1 MDSRRHPW
9 GEQIRSILLLE
20 MAAEMVSGPA
30 WQVWRPT
37 QPRLLLHKQGSAR
50 PWEYCLFASAT
61 TSGID
66 EVARGEVQL
75 AMLNPAA
82 PLALAVRGVGP
93 FVEPLPLRVITTI
106 PSWDQFGFA
115 VAERT
120 GITSLSDIR
129 DGRYPL
135 KISMRDQPD
144 HADYMLV
151 NETFRALGFSLE
163 DVISWGGQV
172 IPHPRIAV
180 DADAVRRGEYDAF
193 FEEEVRLWLPQA
205 LDAGMRFLPIDGP
218 VRETL
223 EALGWQC
230 SSLSRSEYPRLA
242 TEVPTADFSGWPVFT
257 HADAPDELV
266 RWFCTALEAR
276 KERIPWE
283 GGWTLPLERMCRNGP
298 DTPLAAPLHPAAE
311 AFWRERGYL
320 P

>member
-1 MDSRRHPW
+1 METRRHPW
-9 GEQIRSILLLE
+9 GEQIRSIMLLE
-20 MAAEMVSGPA
+20 MASEMVSDRA

-37 QPRLLLHKQGSAR
+37 QARLLMHKQGSTK

-61 TSGID
+61 TAGID

-82 PLALAVRGVGP
+82 PLALAVGGTGP

-129 DGRYPL
+129 DRRYPL

-151 NETFRALGFSLE
+151 NEAFRALGFSLD
-163 DVISWGGQV
+163 DVVSWGGQV
-172 IPHPRIAV
+172 IQHPRIAV
-180 DADAVRRGEYDAF
+180 DAGALQAGEFDAF
-193 FEEEVRLWLPQA
+193 FEEEVRLWLGQA
-205 LDAGMRFLPIDGP
+205 LDAGMRLLPLEGV
-218 VRETL
+218 VRKEL
-223 EALGWQC
+223 ESLGWR
-230 SSLSRSEYPRLA
+230 SSALTRSEYPRLA
-242 TEVPTADFSGWPVFT
+242 DDVPTPDFSGWPVFT

-276 KERIPWE
+276 KDRIPWE
-283 GGWTLPLERMCRNGP
+283 GGWTLPLERMCKDGP
-298 DTPLAAPLHPAAE
+298 DTPLTAPLHPAAE